1 MADRN
6 IVFGIKFEA
15 DTSGLSKIIPE
26 LQKVQDAANKASTQG
41 KISNELKK
49 AGEEAA
55 KLEKILNQ
63 AWSSRLGE
71 FNFGKVHQ
79 SINKTYGGVK
89 QFKAELDKAGSAG
102 QTMYNKFATASLT
115 ANLQVKN
122 SSKLLD
128 DMAKSMANTVRWKV
142 TTGALNTITGTL
154 QKAYTYTKK
163 LDRSLNN
170 IRIVTGK
177 SSEEMKEFAKYA
189 NRAAQELGSSTTK
202 YTDASLIYYQQGLS
216 DAEVKART
224 DTTLKVANVTG
235 MTAEAAS
242 ENLTAVWNGYKVN
255 ARETEL
261 YMDKLSAVAA
271 TTASDLEELSV
282 GMSKVASTA
291 STVGVNIDQL
301 AAQISTIISATR
313 QAPESVGTALKTIYA
328 RLGDLQVEG
337 VDEFGTTLGEVS
349 SKMETMGVSVLD
361 ETGELR
367 NMGTVIEDVARKWG
381 TWTTAQKNAAA
392 IAIAGKRQYN
402 NLFALFENQ
411 DMYSSTLET
420 SKNAKGTLEE
430 QQKIYEESAEA
441 SLKKLSTEAE
451 RTYAALFDP
460 ESISEVS
467 NVLTVV
473 LDKLNDFIEGIG
485 GGTNALIL
493 LGATFTRIFNKQIA
507 SGITTQIGNFRK
519 WRENVAL
526 EKGNKDI
533 INGNTDSKNA
543 KRAREIWKRNSATT
557 FQGANLQT
565 DLSQEQPEEFKKD
578 LSRSDAQNREAERK
592 YNVST
597 ETLKQAKEDYKQLA
611 QMRRGLSEEDQER
624 MTNIV
629 KENAEL
635 AERNALLKEYQ
646 KAEKA
651 IFGSNEVEDEAYEQR
666 LTSLR
671 EQRDVLRE
679 TQNLLKNTNIEI
691 QSEIPDIEIPEINI
705 PEVTLQET
713 LSELQ
718 IEDLTNKTT
727 NIGKAK
733 QDIRAKLENTE
744 FQNEATRR
752 RLENLSD
759 SDMQSEDFFD
769 ILKDII
775 NQENQSRRDY
785 NAPIERQNEEARNN
799 ASRQAAEENIRQTRE
814 LEEQRRARDERR
826 TQLNDFDK
834 FSAASQEDRLTF
846 LQQELNITREQ
857 SESILENERVT
868 RIYYDLIQDVIN
880 ARETDLNITQRIEA
894 AQRELNEEIAENRRE
909 AMELGTI
916 QQEREHFDEIEI
928 NQQQIATNETV
939 LNEGSNIANTNI
951 KMEQA
956 VATLSTIT
964 TMIPAVTNAF
974 NAFTD
979 GAMKASERTNA
990 FTSSLST
997 AFMSISMFPNP
1008 WAQIIGM
1015 AGMAASSIIGG
1026 IISAGQEANEK
1037 IIEDAV
1043 EKANEAAG
1051 KIDTNKTAKET
1062 LESLRAEYAYLAQGV
1077 NEVGE
1082 VTGLNA
1088 TETQRYYEICNQVA
1102 ELVPDIVNGWDENGN
1117 AIIANNDLIEKGL
1130 NLIKEQNVELLKAQY
1145 NSEALKGFSADLNIA
1160 ADAHTKA
1167 QKAKNEISGSEDIT
1181 IYTDS
1186 QYGAGIT
1193 FDDLS
1198 AGLAEILDPEKY
1210 SQYYTQEG
1218 KIDREKLEVNQTAI
1232 IRDINKELAG
1242 NKTDLAANI
1251 NGAIRTKDEVIEYIK
1266 LATTSSKNDPRFQE
1280 IQDNLD
1286 QATEDLEAAEE
1297 PIRQAMLADLHMSKA
1312 YEGADY
1318 ESKKFYDTALDRYQF
1333 HDWNKDTAGETALE
1347 DGRKLIDKLEKAKL
1361 TSEEEQEY
1369 IKLLDPNNFESYQA
1383 HQAALKAYV
1392 ETNFKDK
1399 FNFASAEEMYQA
1411 MGFASSGADK
1421 DVSKAGYD
1429 LAKEIRYSKDTK
1441 EIAEAYGNDYKRI
1454 YNEFIKPNFKAEDI
1468 LSGTIDN
1475 LGGVNIGSLATPDQL
1490 KNVQNAIK
1498 VTEDLNKSVI
1508 ANAENYKAANDA
1520 VIAYDSAIS
1529 KLEDNKNLSEDDI
1542 KTIETKTSLTSE
1554 EAKERQKE
1562 LIQIRNKGS
1571 KEYLQLLK
1579 EIRELEED
1587 NAISMSQ
1594 NALQTSSDTLEK
1606 LNGTAEQWKKDERWN
1621 DNENEKLKGLT
1632 IEDIRDMWTGEEDA
1646 AETLKNWLI
1655 NDIGMDE
1662 NLAVEVVA
1670 NTQDFYTTMD
1680 EIQTQKY
1687 NVEVAINA
1695 DLKSD
1700 VDEGF
1705 GIIDQVNKIS
1715 EILSKGLT
1723 ISTSDAQKMIEDGY
1737 GELLQN
1743 AETTSAGQILLNKE
1757 TVNSFVDARQQEI
1770 EAQRDAKLTQLKTE
1784 KLVLETQRDLQKQQ
1798 LDLLTSGWKEKSKE
1812 EKAATLA
1819 KVHALSAEID
1829 TVKSAANVEL
1839 GVYAE
1844 LNEEQRDQAD
1854 ELYTYLT
1861 GQVQDQ
1867 TDQAISA
1874 AEAQDRANKIMANNT
1889 ISYYK
1894 DMATA
1899 AAQYNQI
1906 VQDGAV
1912 ITDSFTATITDGD
1925 KIEGYK
1931 SNSDEDDNEKY
1942 LPSFDTEL
1950 DFTAHLLEVDES
1962 VIDAIY
1968 DKTYTELSNDLM
1980 TTEQQIGAID
1990 ATIASLLSSSSYL
2003 DVVQAEL
2010 KGAVGDVIDLLD
2022 DEIDRF
2028 HQIDVAI
2035 NRVTRSLEDLKTQQ
2049 EKLTGDSLVQSME
2062 LQLSVLDKQNELL
2075 NQKMQIAQQQANEL
2089 APILAAE
2096 GAIFDEQG
2104 SIANYVALLEA
2115 KQNQMNQAIM
2125 EYNAMSEDEQKANKE
2140 KKEQMDKDYDDF
2152 LKATEK
2158 YEEMVNETI
2167 PDLADEIQEIAEQQ
2181 IELKIEQATVKVQVE
2196 LDNIE
2201 YAKQYREY
2209 QNMRLA
2215 ENDYTGK
2222 MEDMLQQYTEY
2233 FDPNGRGSTQIYSDR
2248 LQFLLDQK
2256 AQMDATGTASAYGDN
2271 SAKLKEDLAEA
2282 YSNLIDAEKSLV
2294 DLEKNLWST
2303 YLDGI
2308 TNAFADNR
2316 EMLTRNDEEFEHNLK
2331 LLTLIGGKNIE
2342 GQEKLYQLQSL
2353 NNQYLVKNAHSE
2365 RKYWEDALEQAI
2377 ANGETDERIAD
2388 IEKKANEARKQENEA
2403 LISAL
2408 EDLKQVFENRVT
2420 SLLDESFKGIEE
2432 SSDQWEWAKKTE
2444 SLYLDDINRLYEVQ
2458 KLRNTMQSSI
2468 DETSNIKAQTQLR
2481 EVMEEQLAILE
2492 KKEEVSKYD
2501 VDRANQLYDITL
2513 KQIALEDARNNK
2525 TQMRLRRD
2533 SQGNYNYQY
2542 IADEN
2547 TIQNAEQELLNSI
2560 NSLHNLNKERMTEMI
2575 DNIYSVTLEL
2585 KEKLAEIATDETL
2598 TQEEKLAKMAETYEQ
2613 YQEYIQ
2619 ELAEEQV
2626 FATNNLL
2633 EDTYTVTI
2641 PGFYATD
2648 AENFKHMINS
2658 NEEQLGYLLNWSDQI
2673 FKNMT
2678 DSSQQNFNAMSD
2690 AGEIAYKNLSDTQK
2704 DLLVE
2709 TMLPEFNETILTMMD
2724 QFTQPG
2730 GFNDVTED
2738 AYNRLI
2744 DLTQEYADEV
2754 EIMGDIAERNFDA
2767 LRWGV
2772 DEATGSIDKLK
2783 NQTILAN
2790 QELQTQIEKCE
2801 RLQEEVSHLSSS
2813 FASLGTNA
2821 LVDGAK
2827 KALFQWGDTFNKMQI
2842 MLHEFYD
2849 NANISYNDSW
2859 TTIPGEGIFDNTV
2872 GNGDVLTQQIDD
2884 NNETKNKSNKNDGL
2898 LSKGDKPRFKSQS
2911 ELMDLSLKD
2920 PYLNITLSDIINYA
2934 GKEASIVALSNRING
2949 EKVAQFSIGGTVY
2962 HLPRVHFETL
2972 LKPGTYDT
2980 GGYTGDWGTSD
2991 GKWAVLHEKEI
3002 VLNKEDTKN
3011 ILSAVKVVRGL
3022 DNIINSLNQS
3032 IENKINYLQNK
3043 INSITNNIQIPSL
3056 ITSPNDNFEQNV
3068 TINAEF
3074 PNVEKVRDI
3083 EEAFN
3088 NLVNYATQ
3096 VANRKSK

>member
-15 DTSGLSKIIPE
+15 DTSSLSKIIPE

-122 SSKLLD
+122 SSKLLN
-128 DMAKSMANTVRWKV
+128 DMAESMANTVRWKV
-142 TTGALNTITGTL
+142 TTGALNTVTGAL
-154 QKAYTYTKK
+154 QKSYTYAKK
-163 LDRSLNN
+163 LDTSLNN

-291 STVGVNIDQL
+291 NTVGVNIDQL
-301 AAQISTIISATR
+301 AAQISTIISVTR

-392 IAIAGKRQYN
+392 IAMAGKRQYN
-402 NLFALFENQ
+402 NLFALFENW
-411 DMYSSTLET
+411 DMYGSAMDT
-420 SKNAKGTLEE
+420 SKNAKGTLEK
-430 QQKIYEESAEA
+430 QQQIYEESAEA

-460 ESISEVS
+460 ESISGVS
-467 NVLTVV
+467 NALTAV

-519 WRENVAL
+519 WRENVAVT
-526 EKGNKDI
+526 KGNADI
-533 INGNTDSKNA
+533 MAGNINSENA
-543 KRAREIWKRNSATT
+543 QRVRNILARNYR
-557 FQGANLQT
+557 GANLQT
-565 DLSQEQPEEFKKD
+565 DLTQAPKPFQEEA
-578 LSRSDAQNREAERK
+578 SRTVVQNRTARTQF
-592 YNVST
+592 NVSNAVFS
-597 ETLKQAKEDYKQLA
+597 QARNDYENLVRVRA
-611 QMRRGLSEEDQER
+611 GLGEEDQQR
-624 MTNIV
+624 MTELV
-629 KENAEL
+629 QENAEL
-635 AERNALLKEYQ
+635 AERNALLQQYQ
-646 KAEKA
+646 EIERE
-651 IFGSNEVEDEAYEQR
+651 IFNTDTVTDEDYEDR
-666 LTSLR
+666 VTALTEERNNLR
-671 EQRDVLRE
+671 GIL
-679 TQNLLKNTNIEI
+679 NTNI
-691 QSEIPDIEIPEINI
+691 NI
-705 PEVTLQET
+705 
-713 LSELQ
+713 SS
-718 IEDLTNKTT
+718 LTQDQRRT
-727 NIGKAK
+727 K
-733 QDIRAKLENTE
+733 QGQFRSLGVDTFENFSNVSVDQRT
-744 FQNEATRR
+744 
-752 RLENLSD
+752 
-759 SDMQSEDFFD
+759 DFF
-769 ILKDII
+769 
-775 NQENQSRRDY
+775 
-785 NAPIERQNEEARNN
+785 
-799 ASRQAAEENIRQTRE
+799 
-814 LEEQRRARDERR
+814 QR
-826 TQLNDFDK
+826 
-834 FSAASQEDRLTF
+834 
-846 LQQELNITREQ
+846 ELNITRQQAEA
-857 SESILENERVT
+857 ILQNETAT
-868 RIYYDLIQDVIN
+868 RRYYDLIQDVAHGR
-880 ARETDLNITQRIEA
+880 AREQQITERIE
-894 AQRELNEEIAENRRE
+894 QIQSELNNELSENIR
-909 AMELGTI
+909 LS
-916 QQEREHFDEIEI
+916 QETNTLRDERNNFDEIALNE
-928 NQQQIATNETV
+928 QQIQNNERA
-939 LNEGSNIANTNI
+939 LSEGANIADTNVKI
-951 KMEQA
+951 EKA

-964 TMIPAVTNAF
+964 TMIPAVTSAF

-990 FTSSLST
+990 FTSSIST
-997 AFMSISMFPNP
+997 AFMSISMIPNP

-1026 IISAGQEANEK
+1026 IVSAGQEANEK
-1037 IIEDAV
+1037 IIEDAIQTAD
-1043 EKANEAAG
+1043 EAKASLKNR
-1051 KIDTNKTAKET
+1051 KTEIQSLEELET
-1062 LESLRAEYAYLAQGV
+1062 EYNILAQGIDSFGQNISLS
-1077 NEVGE
+1077 NESYE
-1082 VTGLNA
+1082 
-1088 TETQRYYEICNQVA
+1088 RYLEISNQIA
-1102 ELVPDIVNGWDENGN
+1102 ELSPDLVAYYDAEGN
-1117 AIIANNDLIEKGL
+1117 AI
-1130 NLIKEQNVELLKAQY
+1130 LKS
-1145 NSEALKGFSADLNIA
+1145 N
-1160 ADAHTKA
+1160 
-1167 QKAKNEISGSEDIT
+1167 
-1181 IYTDS
+1181 
-1186 QYGAGIT
+1186 
-1193 FDDLS
+1193 
-1198 AGLAEILDPEKY
+1198 
-1210 SQYYTQEG
+1210 
-1218 KIDREKLEVNQTAI
+1218 
-1232 IRDINKELAG
+1232 
-1242 NKTDLAANI
+1242 
-1251 NGAIRTKDEVIEYIK
+1251 
-1266 LATTSSKNDPRFQE
+1266 
-1280 IQDNLD
+1280 
-1286 QATEDLEAAEE
+1286 
-1297 PIRQAMLADLHMSKA
+1297 
-1312 YEGADY
+1312 
-1318 ESKKFYDTALDRYQF
+1318 
-1333 HDWNKDTAGETALE
+1333 
-1347 DGRKLIDKLEKAKL
+1347 
-1361 TSEEEQEY
+1361 
-1369 IKLLDPNNFESYQA
+1369 
-1383 HQAALKAYV
+1383 
-1392 ETNFKDK
+1392 
-1399 FNFASAEEMYQA
+1399 
-1411 MGFASSGADK
+1411 
-1421 DVSKAGYD
+1421 
-1429 LAKEIRYSKDTK
+1429 
-1441 EIAEAYGNDYKRI
+1441 
-1454 YNEFIKPNFKAEDI
+1454 
-1468 LSGTIDN
+1468 
-1475 LGGVNIGSLATPDQL
+1475 
-1490 KNVQNAIK
+1490 NAIK
-1498 VTEDLNKSVI
+1498 EAIDLKKEENNVDKAKI
-1508 ANAENYKAANDA
+1508 AN
-1520 VIAYDSAIS
+1520 
-1529 KLEDNKNLSEDDI
+1529 
-1542 KTIETKTSLTSE
+1542 
-1554 EAKERQKE
+1554 
-1562 LIQIRNKGS
+1562 
-1571 KEYLQLLK
+1571 
-1579 EIRELEED
+1579 
-1587 NAISMSQ
+1587 Q
-1594 NALQTSSDTLEK
+1594 NALQGYADETQSNIDSLNEVEIEKPKATTQIQNYTDKTEKELLDIAAEYEGYSAPAEDKDKALSRIFQETYTEQTGLSFFDATALKIGVNDKGEEIQLKDVLRDENSNITAETLENAIIGNKNEIIALNENGQELWDSLVKQYVNVLGGQAEELVGEYDKATKNTLNANLEYQKSLNRRRQEIKNSYAQLNEGLLAWAEINITETGDFSTQQNAVFQSLINNMQETDIVKAQGQVSNYSNLVQNMTEEQTNRLYK
-1606 LNGTAEQWKKDERWN
+1606 LTNGRSTMTYEEYSQKRTALGNELVAAGHFKNLDEFYQAIGDQAGGYTDASGMIKEYVNQLTDQGISEERAKEFLRESFTLEELATGSATALGAQKINLTLLEDEDLDIIQQYNKDISTAQKNTEKFKISTGASKQVVQSLTDALSTLESGKDLSETDLKKINELSPQSKEGKAYFEEWKKLRDKSSQ
-1621 DNENEKLKGLT
+1621 DS
-1632 IEDIRDMWTGEEDA
+1632 IELMRKTMEAEEDA
-1646 AETLKNWLI
+1646 SILGLQDKMTGYTDALDLYQKQKEDILKRVEDVTYNQEDLTELYNLDDEEILTRLKDDWGIDETTAIKLQGEI
-1655 NDIGMDE
+1655 I
-1662 NLAVEVVA
+1662 A
-1670 NTQDFYTTMD
+1670 NRDNFDQTIE
-1680 EIQTQKY
+1680 EITNTKY
-1687 NVEVAINA
+1687 EIKVSIDA

-1705 GIIDQVNKIS
+1705 NIIDQVNEIS
-1715 EILSKGLT
+1715 DMLSKGLT
-1723 ISTSDAQKMIEDGY
+1723 ISISDAQKMIEDGY

-1757 TVNSFVDARQQEI
+1757 AVNSFVDARQQEI

-1839 GVYAE
+1839 GVYAK
-1844 LNEEQRDQAD
+1844 LNEEQREQAD
-1854 ELYTYLT
+1854 KLYTYLT

-1874 AEAQDRANKIMANNT
+1874 AEAQDRANKAMATNT
-1889 ISYYK
+1889 VSYYQS
-1894 DMATA
+1894 MAKA
-1899 AAQYNQI
+1899 AAEYNQLVKEGRTTAEAI
-1906 VQDGAV
+1906 EEITIEDGE
-1912 ITDSFTATITDGD
+1912 T
-1925 KIEGYK
+1925 IEGYESSF
-1931 SNSDEDDNEKY
+1931 SNTAKDSLTFK
-1942 LPSFDTEL
+1942 TEL
-1950 DFTAHLLEVDES
+1950 DLTSHLLEADES
-1962 VIDAIY
+1962 IIDAIY
-1968 DKTYTELSNDLM
+1968 DKTYTELSNNLM

-2003 DVVQAEL
+2003 DAIQANL

-2096 GAIFDEQG
+2096 GAVFDEQG

-2140 KKEQMDKDYDDF
+2140 KKEQMDKDYEDF

-2209 QNMRLA
+2209 QNMRFA

-2271 SAKLKEDLAEA
+2271 SAKLKEDLAET

-2294 DLEKNLWST
+2294 DLEKNLWLT
-2303 YLDGI
+2303 YLNGI

-2316 EMLTRNDEEFEHNLK
+2316 EMLIRNDEEFEHNLK

-2377 ANGETDERIAD
+2377 ANGEIDERIAD
-2388 IEKKANEARKQENEA
+2388 IEEKANEARKQENEA

-2458 KLRNTMQSSI
+2458 KLRNIMQSSI

-2704 DLLVE
+2704 NLLVE
-2709 TMLPEFNETILTMMD
+2709 TMLPEFNETILTMMN

-2754 EIMGDIAERNFDA
+2754 EVMGNIAERNFDA
-2767 LRWGV
+2767 LRWGA

-2783 NQTILAN
+2783 SQTNLAN
-2790 QELQTQIEKCE
+2790 QELQIQIEKCHD
-2801 RLQEEVSHLSSS
+2801 LYWAAKDLSSA
-2813 FASLGTNA
+2813 FGEINTDN
-2821 LVDGAK
+2821 LVADARET
-2827 KALFQWGDTFNKMQI
+2827 LLQWGETFNLMET
-2842 MLHEFYD
+2842 MLGEWY
-2849 NANISYNDSW
+2849 NNSGTGGPISWTVVNGFGDYSTQVNDKTTGDDSVLEKTGLQKIQLKNDSSD
-2859 TTIPGEGIFDNTV
+2859 GI
-2872 GNGDVLTQQIDD
+2872 LM
-2884 NNETKNKSNKNDGL
+2884 
-2898 LSKGDKPRFKSQS
+2898 KGDTPIFKDTVSIR
-2911 ELMDLSLKD
+2911 DLNLRD
-2920 PYLNITLSDIINYA
+2920 PYLNLDDW
-2934 GKEASIVALSNRING
+2934 
-2949 EKVAQFSIGGTVY
+2949 KVSAIGGKKVNITKISKHTVGFLGVAGLTE
-2962 HLPRVHFETL
+2962 LPRTHFETL

-2980 GGYTGDWGTSD
+2980 GGYTGDWGTSE

-3068 TINAEF
+3068 AIHAEF